1 MRYSCFDDNQ
11 ENLMPI
17 PIIDLHCDL
26 LFYLEQQVQ
35 RTPYDLSA
43 RCSIPQLKQGHV
55 KLQTMAIFTET
66 GTCSKEKGNKQAKIY
81 QQLPLQCPQDV
92 EHYSANWKLD
102 SKRTALLLAFE
113 NASGFCEE
121 KEPFQEGLKRLKTV
135 TQEITKPLYISLTWN
150 TENRFGGGALT
161 RIGLKEDGKHL
172 LEELHQQQIAVD
184 LSHASDALAY
194 EMLDFIEGKALDIP
208 VMASHSNARTIT
220 QVPRNLP
227 DEIAREIF
235 RRQGL
240 VGLNF
245 YRPFV
250 GQTEEDLVKHLAHWL
265 ELGGEEAIALGAD
278 FFYDP
283 DLPAVS
289 QYGKDVFFPNYQN
302 ASCYGRLV
310 DFVQKEMKLTPVFVE
325 KLAHQNS
332 LSFIQKLQ

>member
-1 MRYSCFDDNQ
+1 
-11 ENLMPI
+11 MPV

-26 LFYLEQQVQ
+26 LFYLEKQMQ
-35 RTPYDLSA
+35 RSPYDLSA
-43 RCSIPQLKQGHV
+43 RCSIPQLQQGDV

-66 GTCSKEKGNKQAKIY
+66 RAGSKEKGYKQAKIY
-81 QQLPLQCPQDV
+81 QQLPLQCPQEV
-92 EHYSANWKLD
+92 EHYSTNWKLD
-102 SKRTALLLAFE
+102 SKGTALLWAFE

-121 KEPFQEGLKRLKTV
+121 KEPFHEGLKRLETV
-135 TQEITKPLYISLTWN
+135 IQEIAKPLYISLTWN

-161 RIGLKEDGKHL
+161 KIGLKEDGKRL
-172 LEELHQQQIAVD
+172 LEELHQRHIAVD

-194 EMLDFIEGKALDIP
+194 EILDFIEGKTLDIS

-220 QVPRNLP
+220 HVPRNLP

-235 RRQGL
+235 RRKGL

-250 GQTEEDLVKHLAHWL
+250 GQVEEDLLKHLAHWL

-283 DLPAVS
+283 DLPTVY
-289 QYGKDVFFPNYQN
+289 QEGKEVFFPNYQN

-310 DFVQKEMKLTPVFVE
+310 DFVQKELKLAPVFLE
-325 KLAHQNS
+325 KLAYQNC
-332 LSFIQKLQ
+332 LSFIQKLYSA